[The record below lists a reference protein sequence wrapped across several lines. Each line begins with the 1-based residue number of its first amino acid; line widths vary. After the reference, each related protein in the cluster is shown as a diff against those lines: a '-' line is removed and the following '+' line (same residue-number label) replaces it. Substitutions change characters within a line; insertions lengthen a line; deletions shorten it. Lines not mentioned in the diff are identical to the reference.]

1 MRKNDY
7 IKTKQ
12 HATEKPLSQW
22 NQKGNEKIPWD
33 KWQNTTIQIYGMKQ
47 KWSLE
52 EVPSN
57 ELVQN
62 QAFLKKKKKKTKTEK
77 PQINNLN
84 YHLKELEKNK
94 TKIREKINKIE
105 TKNKQTKPNK
115 TKNWFSERV
124 NKIENALA
132 RLTKKKRDIT

>member
-1 MRKNDY
+1 
-7 IKTKQ
+7 
-12 HATEKPLSQW
+12 
-22 NQKGNEKIPWD
+22 
-33 KWQNTTIQIYGMKQ
+33 MKQ

-62 QAFLKKKKKKTKTEK
+62 RFVQNQAFLKKKKNKTKTEK

-84 YHLKELEKNK
+84 YHLKGLEKNK

-115 TKNWFSERV
+115 TKN
-124 NKIENALA
+124 
-132 RLTKKKRDIT
+132 

>member
-1 MRKNDY
+1 MTWNKKLTTQKEMRKNDY

-12 HATEKPLSQW
+12 HATEKQLSQW

-57 ELVQN
+57 ELFQNRFVQN
-62 QAFLKKKKKKTKTEK
+62 QAFLKKKKKK
-77 PQINNLN
+77 PS
-84 YHLKELEKNK
+84 
-94 TKIREKINKIE
+94 
-105 TKNKQTKPNK
+105 NKQPKLPP
-115 TKNWFSERV
+115 
-124 NKIENALA
+124 
-132 RLTKKKRDIT
+132 KRIRKE